1 MTTLV
6 WRGKCLWM
14 RPGKGS
20 LRGVARSPEAKPA
33 ASGDAGNTVD
43 QYQAKPLQTEF
54 VRPIREFEQ
63 ERQNGNSGQNL
74 RASASLL
81 GVNAASPK

>member
-6 WRGKCLWM
+6 WRGECLWM

-33 ASGDAGNTVD
+33 VD

-54 VRPIREFEQ
+54 VRPIREFEK
-63 ERQNGNSGQNL
+63 ER
-74 RASASLL
+74 R
-81 GVNAASPK
+81 NAKSWMGEK

>member
-20 LRGVARSPEAKPA
+20 FRGVARSPEAKPA
-33 ASGDAGNTVD
+33 ASGAAGNTVD
-43 QYQAKPLQTEF
+43 QCQAEALADRGRPAYTG
-54 VRPIREFEQ
+54 VRTGASKRKFRS
-63 ERQNGNSGQNL
+63 RQS
-74 RASASLL
+74 
-81 GVNAASPK
+81 